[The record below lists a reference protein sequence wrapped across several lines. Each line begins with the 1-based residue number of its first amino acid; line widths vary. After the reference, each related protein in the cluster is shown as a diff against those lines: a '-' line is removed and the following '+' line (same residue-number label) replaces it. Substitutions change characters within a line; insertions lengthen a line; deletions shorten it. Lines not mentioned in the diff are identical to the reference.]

1 MHGANF
7 AGTTMAGVIRLVVTI
22 VGLVLYYVT
31 MRYFANFSYFWH
43 LIVTSLVLVIG
54 GLVANAVHI
63 RNSRQ
68 QGLTGEAQSFT
79 YCYLWQGLL
88 LFALMAHLGYFSRT
102 IYSPSIDSW
111 DKKLLLVIWLL
122 SVIFGIAL
130 AIGIELSLK
139 ANGIGRFGEP
149 RRVLKSGASWGLVG
163 ILLAIL
169 LNINYLATEHN
180 IVSDWSYLQV
190 TTLSDSSETMLV
202 DLQKELQV
210 YAFMSRDDEIY
221 PFVNDYLESL
231 ASANNRLVTT
241 KVIDKELEPMLADK
255 YRIHANG
262 NLVLVF
268 ADDHKKYQ
276 KIYLG
281 TELRIARRKL
291 RDLDGQFQKA
301 FLKLT
306 ASVQQVYFYQGHDEF
321 TWQYRQDKQRSLRAL
336 RALFKKA
343 NYQLR
348 ELSLDT
354 GSARQIP
361 NDAALVA
368 IVGPRKP
375 LIDTEVRV
383 LRHYLDNGGKALVL
397 LDGKYEGALTDF
409 LQEIG
414 LQFHGQVL
422 ANDKTYVAATKS
434 LSDHWFIISN
444 NFTSHPAVKTLAEH
458 DRQTAVLFLQS
469 SYFSIVANDQ
479 GWQTQ
484 AVIKSIPTTFVDHN
498 RNYTFDQ
505 TQETRST
512 YDICAVAE
520 RKGRI
525 YVCADATIISD
536 YLMNNPAN
544 RVLISDALAWLQ
556 DKKAITSSSE
566 KDLKILHSNN
576 EDLLLFYGTII
587 VMPLL
592 VLAIG
597 LLANRRKK

>member
-1 MHGANF
+1 
-7 AGTTMAGVIRLVVTI
+7 MAGIIRLIVTI
-22 VGLVLYYVT
+22 VGLVLYYAT
-31 MRYFANFSYFWH
+31 MRYLANFSYFWH
-43 LIVTSLVLVIG
+43 LIVGSLMLVVG
-54 GLVANAVHI
+54 GLVANVVHI
-63 RNSRQ
+63 KKCRQ
-68 QGLTGEAQSFT
+68 QGLVGEAQSFT

-88 LFALMAHLGYFSRT
+88 LFALVAHLGYFSRT
-102 IYSPSIDSW
+102 VYSPSIDSW
-111 DKKLLLVIWLL
+111 DKKLLLAIWLL
-122 SVIFGIAL
+122 SIIFAITS

-169 LNINYLATEHN
+169 LNINYLASEHN

-202 DLQKELQV
+202 DLQQELQV

-221 PFVNDYLESL
+221 PFVNDYLSSL

-241 KVIDKELEPMLADK
+241 MVIDKELEPMLADK
-255 YRIHANG
+255 YRVHANG
-262 NLVLVF
+262 NLVLAF
-268 ADDHKKYQ
+268 ADDEKKYQ

-306 ASVQQVYFYQGHDEF
+306 TSTQQVYFYQGHDEF

-336 RALFKKA
+336 RALLKKA

-368 IVGPRKP
+368 IIGPRKP
-375 LIDTEVRV
+375 LIEAEVNV
-383 LRHYLDNGGKALVL
+383 LRQYLNNGGKALIF
-397 LDGKYEGALTDF
+397 LDVEHEGALTDF

-414 LQFHGQVL
+414 LQFHRQVL
-422 ANDKTYVAATKS
+422 ANDKTYVAASKS

-444 NFTSHPAVKTLAEH
+444 NFTTHPSVATLGEH
-458 DRQTAVLFLQS
+458 DRQLAVLFLQS
-469 SYFSIVANDQ
+469 GYFSNVANDQ
-479 GWQTQ
+479 GWKTQ
-484 AVIKSIPTTFVDHN
+484 AVIKSIPTTFVDN
-498 RNYTFDQ
+498 TRNYIFDQ
-505 TQETRST
+505 AQETRST

-520 RKGRI
+520 GKGRI
-525 YVCADATIISD
+525 YVCADATVISD
-536 YLMNNPAN
+536 YIMNNPAN
-544 RVLISDALAWLQ
+544 RVLVSDALAWLQ
-556 DKKAITSSSE
+556 DEKAITSSSE
-566 KDLKILHSNN
+566 KDLKILHSKN

-592 VLAIG
+592 VLAVG
-597 LLANRRKK
+597 LLASRRKQ

>member
-1 MHGANF
+1 
-7 AGTTMAGVIRLVVTI
+7 MARLIRLVVTI
-22 VGLVLYYVT
+22 VGVVLYYVT
-31 MRYFANFSYFWH
+31 MRYLANFSYFWP
-43 LIVTSLVLVIG
+43 LIVASLMLVVG

-63 RNSRQ
+63 RKSRQ
-68 QGLTGEAQSFT
+68 QGLTGEAQSFS

-88 LFALMAHLGYFSRT
+88 LFALVAHLGYFART
-102 IYSPSIDSW
+102 IYSPAIDSW
-111 DKKLLLVIWLL
+111 DKKLLLAIWLL

-130 AIGIELSLK
+130 AIGIELSIR
-139 ANGIGRFGEP
+139 ANGVGRFGEP

-190 TTLSDSSETMLV
+190 TTLSDSSRTMVV

-231 ASANNRLVTT
+231 ASANNRLV
-241 KVIDKELEPMLADK
+241 KASVIDKELRPMIAEK
-255 YRIHANG
+255 YRVHANG
-262 NLVLVF
+262 NLVLAF
-268 ADDHKKYQ
+268 ADDEKKYQ

-301 FLKLT
+301 FLQLT
-306 ASVQQVYFYQGHDEF
+306 ASAQQVYFYQGHDEF

-336 RALFKKA
+336 RALFKKR

-348 ELSLDT
+348 EFSLDT
-354 GSARQIP
+354 GSARQVP
-361 NDAALVA
+361 DDAALVV
-368 IVGPRKP
+368 IVGPRQP
-375 LIDTEVRV
+375 FIDAEVSS
-383 LRHYLDNGGKALVL
+383 LRQYLDNGGKALIF
-397 LDGKYEGALTDF
+397 LDVEHQGPLIDF
-409 LQEIG
+409 LQETG

-422 ANDKTYVAATKS
+422 ANDRSYVALRKS
-434 LSDHWFIISN
+434 VRDRWSIISN
-444 NFTSHPAVKTLAEH
+444 NFTSHPAVTTLAEH
-458 DRQTAVLFLQS
+458 DRQTAVLFDQNG
-469 SYFSIVANDQ
+469 YYRIVANDQ
-479 GWQTQ
+479 GWRTQ

-498 RNYTFDQ
+498 RNYAFDQ

-512 YDICAVAE
+512 FDLCAITE

-525 YVCADATIISD
+525 YACADATVISD
-536 YLMNNPAN
+536 ILMQNPAN
-544 RVLISDALAWLQ
+544 QVLVSDALAWLQ
-556 DKKAITSSSE
+556 DKKAFTSSSE
-566 KDLKILHSNN
+566 KDLKIVHSKN

-597 LLANRRKK
+597 LLTTRRKK